1 MIKSALPYLT
11 FDGNCDE
18 ALSFYEEIFEAKVV
32 EKALASEY
40 NIETKNGEDM
50 ILNAILLLGENK
62 ILVGDKAE
70 QYDGVGTRSESSGQI
85 SIWLEIETEDN
96 LNNIC
101 KKLREKNCEFLI
113 DLHETFWDSKYVK
126 IKECLY
132 WHSFN
137 INFYAG

>member
-11 FDGNCDE
+11 FDGNCNE
-18 ALSFYEEIFEAKVV
+18 ALSFYGEVFEAKVV

-40 NIETKNGEDM
+40 NIETKNGEEM

-70 QYDGVGTRSESSGQI
+70 QYDGVGTKIESGGQI

-101 KKLREKNCEFLI
+101 KKLREKNCEFLV
-113 DLHETFWDSKYVK
+113 DLHETLWDSKYVK
-126 IKECLY
+126 IKD
-132 WHSFN
+132 
-137 INFYAG
+137 NFGIIWELNYQKN

>member
-1 MIKSALPYLT
+1 MKKEHIYDLVANFLELLSKKNFNKLNTDFNLT
-11 FDGNCDE
+11 YPI
-18 ALSFYEEIFEAKVV
+18 YEEIFEAKVV

-70 QYDGVGTRSESSGQI
+70 QYDGVGARSESSGQI

-101 KKLREKNCEFLI
+101 KKLREKKCEFLI
-113 DLHETFWDSKYVK
+113 DLHETF
-126 IKECLY
+126 
-132 WHSFN
+132 
-137 INFYAG
+137 

>member
-1 MIKSALPYLT
+1 
-11 FDGNCDE
+11 
-18 ALSFYEEIFEAKVV
+18 
-32 EKALASEY
+32 
-40 NIETKNGEDM
+40 M

-96 LNNIC
+96 LNNIY

-126 IKECLY
+126 IKD
-132 WHSFN
+132 
-137 INFYAG
+137 NFGIIWELNYQKN

>member
-18 ALSFYEEIFEAKVV
+18 ALSFYEEIFGAKVV

-40 NIETKNGEDM
+40 DIETENGEDM
-50 ILNAILLLGENK
+50 ILNAVLLLGENK

-70 QYDGVGTRSESSGQI
+70 QYYGLGTRLESGGQI

-101 KKLREKNCEFLI
+101 KKLKEKNCEFLI
-113 DLHETFWDSKYVK
+113 DLHETFWDAKYVK
-126 IKECLY
+126 IKD
-132 WHSFN
+132 
-137 INFYAG
+137 NFGIIWELNYQKN

>member
-40 NIETKNGEDM
+40 NIETKNGEEM

-70 QYDGVGTRSESSGQI
+70 QYDGVGTKIESGGQI

-113 DLHETFWDSKYVK
+113 DLHETFWNSKYVK
-126 IKECLY
+126 IED
-132 WHSFN
+132 
-137 INFYAG
+137 NFGIIWELNYQKN

>member
-70 QYDGVGTRSESSGQI
+70 QYDGVGTKIESGGQI

-113 DLHETFWDSKYVK
+113 DLHETFWNSKYVK
-126 IKECLY
+126 IED
-132 WHSFN
+132 
-137 INFYAG
+137 NFGIIWELNYQKN

>member
-1 MIKSALPYLT
+1 
-11 FDGNCDE
+11 
-18 ALSFYEEIFEAKVV
+18 
-32 EKALASEY
+32 
-40 NIETKNGEDM
+40 M

-70 QYDGVGTRSESSGQI
+70 QYDGVGARSESSGQI

-126 IKECLY
+126 IKD
-132 WHSFN
+132 
-137 INFYAG
+137 NFGIIWELNYQKN

>member
-70 QYDGVGTRSESSGQI
+70 QYYGLGTRLESGGQI

-101 KKLREKNCEFLI
+101 KKLKEKNCEFLI

-126 IKECLY
+126 IED
-132 WHSFN
+132 
-137 INFYAG
+137 NFGIIWELNYQKN

>member
-96 LNNIC
+96 LNNI
-101 KKLREKNCEFLI
+101 
-113 DLHETFWDSKYVK
+113 
-126 IKECLY
+126 
-132 WHSFN
+132 
-137 INFYAG
+137 

>member
-40 NIETKNGEDM
+40 NIETKNGEEM

-70 QYDGVGTRSESSGQI
+70 QYDRIGTRMENGGQI

-113 DLHETFWDSKYVK
+113 DLHETFWNSKYVK
-126 IKECLY
+126 IED
-132 WHSFN
+132 
-137 INFYAG
+137 NFGIIWELNYQKN

>member
-40 NIETKNGEDM
+40 NIETKNGEEM

-70 QYDGVGTRSESSGQI
+70 EYDGVGTRAENGGQI

-101 KKLREKNCEFLI
+101 KKLREKKCEFLI

-126 IKECLY
+126 IKD
-132 WHSFN
+132 
-137 INFYAG
+137 NFGIIWELNYQKN

>member
-70 QYDGVGTRSESSGQI
+70 QYDGLGTRMENGGRI

-113 DLHETFWDSKYVK
+113 DLHETFWNSKYVK
-126 IKECLY
+126 IED
-132 WHSFN
+132 
-137 INFYAG
+137 NFGIIWELNYQKN

>member
-40 NIETKNGEDM
+40 NIETKNGEEM

-70 QYDGVGTRSESSGQI
+70 QYDGLGTRMENGGQI

-113 DLHETFWDSKYVK
+113 DLHETFWNSKYVK
-126 IKECLY
+126 IED
-132 WHSFN
+132 
-137 INFYAG
+137 NFGIIWELNYQKN